1 MELLDAILITIKAA
15 GDCIP
20 GRTAIQKLVYFES
33 VFGLV
38 DVKYKPHYYGPYSSE
53 VSSTIHELTYLDFVK
68 EEVETRETTG
78 FAVSEDWK
86 RYCYT
91 ISRDG
96 NEIIE
101 YLKKEHPDDYNKI
114 VNLVK
119 ICKKTSNLDV
129 NILSWAAKVN
139 YILSEQG
146 KPMTPE
152 EITLT
157 AESFGWKLDPSQID
171 IAVELLK
178 QLNSVRLNNA

>member
-20 GRTAIQKLVYFES
+20 GRTVIQKLVYFES
-33 VFGLV
+33 ISGFV

-53 VSSTIHELTYLDFVK
+53 VSSTIQELTYLDFVR

-78 FAVSEDWK
+78 FSVSEDWK
-86 RYCYT
+86 KYCYT

-96 NEIIE
+96 NEIAEHI
-101 YLKKEHPDDYNKI
+101 KKEHPEDYNKI

-119 ICKKTSNLDV
+119 ICKKTAKLEV

-146 KPMTPE
+146 KPMTSE
-152 EITLT
+152 EITII
-157 AESFGWKLDPSQID
+157 AESFGWKLSQSQI
-171 IAVELLK
+171 INAVELLK
-178 QLNSVRLNNA
+178 QLNLLSD